1 MNPLALLMLIFSVL
15 GALDRIFGSRLGLGR
30 EFERGFMLLGTM
42 ALSMIGMIVLAPA
55 LAALLAPFFD
65 WVYTALGLDPS
76 IIPASLFANDMG
88 GTAVGL
94 AVMRDSSVGYYNAL
108 IVSTMMGCTISFNLP
123 FAIGVVEPRQH
134 PDLLFGMLCGVATI
148 PLGCLVGGLFCGI
161 SIGELL
167 LNLLPLL
174 LFSGVTVLGLVFLP
188 DLCVKIFHGLAWVM
202 TAMITVGLVLGA
214 INYLSGR
221 EIIPS
226 LAPIEEA
233 GTICLN
239 AAISLS
245 GAFPLMFVV
254 AKILKKPLSLLER
267 RFDINDAAA
276 AGFISTL
283 VSNAPTFGNMRF
295 MDRRG
300 VVLNAAFAVSAAF
313 VFGGHLAFTLAY
325 SEGCPF
331 DAVTPMIVGKLT
343 AGVAAVALAVIL
355 LRKRKPN
362 VDET

>member
-1 MNPLALLMLIFSVL
+1 MLIFAVL

-55 LAALLAPFFD
+55 LAAMLAPFFD

-94 AVMRDSSVGYYNAL
+94 AVMRDASVGYYNAL
-108 IVSTMMGCTISFNLP
+108 VVSSMMGCTVSFTLP

-134 PDLLFGMLCGVATI
+134 TDLLFGILCGVSTI

-161 SIGELL
+161 PFGDLL
-167 LNLLPLL
+167 FNLLPLL
-174 LFSGVTVLGLVFLP
+174 LLAGVTVLGLVFFP
-188 DLCVKIFHGLAWVM
+188 DASVKVFRALAWVM
-202 TAMITVGLVLGA
+202 SAMITVGLVLGA
-214 INYLSGR
+214 VNFLAGR
-221 EIIPS
+221 ALIPS

-233 GTICLN
+233 GTVCLN
-239 AAISLS
+239 ASITLS
-245 GAFPLMFVV
+245 GAFPLMYVV
-254 AKILKKPLSLLER
+254 SKVLKKPLSRFGR
-267 RFDINDAAA
+267 RLSINDAAA
-276 AGFISTL
+276 AGFLSTL

-331 DAVTPMIVGKLT
+331 EALAPMIVGKLA
-343 AGVAAVALAVIL
+343 AGVTAVVLAVIL
-355 LRKRKPN
+355 LRKRKSN
-362 VDET
+362 EDET

>member
-1 MNPLALLMLIFSVL
+1 MNPFSLVMLIFSVL

-55 LAALLAPFFD
+55 LAAALAPFFD
-65 WVYTALGLDPS
+65 WIYTALGLDPS

-94 AVMRDSSVGYYNAL
+94 AVMKDATVGYYNAL
-108 IVSTMMGCTISFNLP
+108 VVSTMMGCTISFTLP

-134 PDLLFGMLCGVATI
+134 RDLLFGMLCGVATI
-148 PLGCLVGGLFCGI
+148 PLGCFVGGLFTGV
-161 SIGELL
+161 SLGALL

-174 LFSGVTVLGLVFLP
+174 LLAGATALGLVFLP
-188 DLCVKIFHGLAWVM
+188 DLSVKIFHALAWIM
-202 TAMITVGLVLGA
+202 TAMITVGLVLGS
-214 INYLSGR
+214 INFLAGR
-221 EIIPS
+221 EIIPA

-233 GTICLN
+233 GTVCLN

-254 AKILKKPLSLLER
+254 AKILRRPLAALGKRLR
-267 RFDINDAAA
+267 INDASA
-276 AGFISTL
+276 AGFVSTL

-313 VFGGHLAFTLAY
+313 TFGGHLAFTLAY

-331 DAVTPMIVGKLT
+331 DALTPMIVGKLI
-343 AGVAAVALAVIL
+343 AGLAAVVLAVLL
-355 LRKRKPN
+355 LRGRKP
-362 VDET
+362 DEEK

>member
-1 MNPLALLMLIFSVL
+1 MLIFAIL

-55 LAALLAPFFD
+55 IASFLAPFFD
-65 WVYTALGLDPS
+65 WVYAALGLDPS

-94 AVMRDSSVGYYNAL
+94 SVMREGTLGYYNAL
-108 IVSTMMGCTISFNLP
+108 IVSSMMGCTVSFTLP

-134 PDLLFGMLCGVATI
+134 NDLLFGLLAGVATI
-148 PLGCLVGGLFCGI
+148 PLGCLVGGLFTGL
-161 SIGELL
+161 SIGALL

-174 LFSGVTVLGLVFLP
+174 LLSSITVLGLVFFP
-188 DLCVKIFHGLAWVM
+188 DASVKVFRALAWVM
-202 TAMITVGLVLGA
+202 SAMITVGLLLGA
-214 INYLSGR
+214 VNFLAK
-221 EIIPS
+221 EPLFPA

-233 GTICLN
+233 GTVCLN
-239 AAISLS
+239 ASITLS
-245 GAFPLMFVV
+245 GAFPFMFVV
-254 AKILKKPLSLLER
+254 GKVLKKPLSLLGR
-267 RFDINDAAA
+267 RLDINDAAA
-276 AGFISTL
+276 AGFLSTL
-283 VSNAPTFGNMRF
+283 VSNAPTFGNMCF

-300 VVLNAAFAVSAAF
+300 VVLNSAFAVSAAF

-331 DAVTPMIVGKLT
+331 EALTPMIVGKLT
-343 AGVAAVALAVIL
+343 AGVAAVLLALLL
-355 LRKRKPN
+355 LRARKTK
-362 VDET
+362 DEE

>member
-1 MNPLALLMLIFSVL
+1 MNPLALVMLIFAVL

-55 LAALLAPFFD
+55 IAALLAPFFD
-65 WVYTALGLDPS
+65 WVYIALGLDPS

-94 AVMRDSSVGYYNAL
+94 AVMREATIGYYNAL
-108 IVSTMMGCTISFNLP
+108 IVSTMMGCTISFTLP

-134 PDLLFGMLCGVATI
+134 RDLLFGMLCGVATI
-148 PLGCLVGGLFCGI
+148 PLGCLIGGLFTGL
-161 SIGELL
+161 SLGVLL

-174 LFSGVTVLGLVFLP
+174 LLSGLTVLGLVLFP
-188 DLCVKIFHGLAWVM
+188 ETSVKVFHALAWVM
-202 TAMITVGLVLGA
+202 SAMITVGLVLGS
-214 INYLSGR
+214 INFLAGR
-221 EIIPS
+221 EVIPS
-226 LAPIEEA
+226 LASIEEA
-233 GTICLN
+233 GIVCLN
-239 AAISLS
+239 ASISLS

-254 AKILKKPLSLLER
+254 AKILKKPLAALGR
-267 RFDINDAAA
+267 RLSINDAAA
-276 AGFISTL
+276 AGFVATAVTSVT
-283 VSNAPTFGNMRF
+283 TFGNMRF

-313 VFGGHLAFTLAY
+313 TFGGHLAFTLAY

-331 DAVTPMIVGKLT
+331 DALTPMIVGKLL
-343 AGVAAVALAVIL
+343 AGVAAVALALLL
-355 LRKRKPN
+355 LRGKKL
-362 VDET
+362 DEEK